1 MKFAYQ
7 AREPNGQI
15 RTGEITASDAGE
27 AARQLRN
34 EGLYL
39 LSVQPLENGESSGLP
54 FFRKRVTRA
63 EIIYVTNQLAVMVD
77 SGVPLADAVQGLAQQ
92 TANPTLAD
100 VLSKIHRDLESG
112 EDFSSALAKYPKY
125 FDRTYVNL
133 IKASEASGTLAE
145 MLDRIAT
152 QSRSEL
158 ETLHKIR
165 GAMIYPAA
173 MLVMCVGVC
182 IFLLTYVFPKLLP
195 LFAGREEE
203 IPKPTRML
211 IAASE
216 VLRHEWYFVVAAAIA
231 LIGLFFY
238 ARKQPWGRYALDW
251 MWLNLPI
258 WGTLTRKVAISRSV
272 RTLATTVNAGVP
284 MLEALQLCAGVADN
298 VFYERTW
305 LDVSE
310 KVTGGKQIHEALA
323 GNELFPDTLVQM
335 IASGEKTGKLGYVL
349 EKVADYFDREVANAV
364 KTATSMIEPLM
375 VAVMGSVIGGIA
387 LAMLLPVFELS
398 STVS

>member
-15 RTGEITASDAGE
+15 RSGEITAPDAGE

-39 LSVQPLENGESSGLP
+39 LSVQPISGGGAGGLAV
-54 FFRKRVTRA
+54 FCRRVTRS

-92 TANPTLAD
+92 ATNPTLAD
-100 VLSKIHRDLESG
+100 VLFAIHRDLESG
-112 EDFSSALAKYPKY
+112 EDFSSALAKFPKY

-133 IKASEASGTLAE
+133 IKASEASGTLAA

-152 QSRSEL
+152 QSRNEL
-158 ETLHKIR
+158 ETLQKIR

-195 LFAGREEE
+195 MFAGREEE

-211 IAASE
+211 MAVSE
-216 VLRHEWYFVVAAAIA
+216 VLRHEWYFVIIGGFL
-231 LIGLFFY
+231 LISFVLYG
-238 ARKQPWGRYALDW
+238 RKQPWGRRFLDW

-284 MLEALQLCAGVADN
+284 MLDALQLCAGVANN

-323 GNELFPDTLVQM
+323 GNDLFPDTLVQM
-335 IASGEKTGKLGYVL
+335 IASGEKTGKLGHVL
-349 EKVADYFDREVANAV
+349 
-364 KTATSMIEPLM
+364 
-375 VAVMGSVIGGIA
+375 
-387 LAMLLPVFELS
+387 
-398 STVS
+398 